1 MHIRQI
7 ISTEHYLVTHLFD
20 QYRQFYGQP
29 SDPEL
34 ATRFIKERLS
44 KGESVIF
51 VAIETENSADTPVG
65 FTQLY
70 PTYSSVRATKN
81 RILNDLFVAEEHR
94 RKGIGEGLIQ
104 AALQFAADEG
114 CTYVQ
119 LETAVTNTGAQQLYE
134 AIGFIKQEPETE
146 YLTYRMSVR

>member
-7 ISTEHYLVTHLFD
+7 NSTEDHLVAPLFD

-51 VAIETENSADTPVG
+51 VAIETENSADTPIG

-70 PTYSSVRATKN
+70 PTYSSVRVTKN
-81 RILNDLFVAEEHR
+81 WILNDLYVAESHR
-94 RKGIGEGLIQ
+94 RTGVGEKLIRTAMAFAQ
-104 AALQFAADEG
+104 KEGAAFL
-114 CTYVQ
+114 Q
-119 LETAVTNTGAQQLYE
+119 LETAIDNYTAQRLYE
-134 AIGFIKQEPETE
+134 TIGFKKQEPDQQF
-146 YLTYRMSVR
+146 LIYRIKVS

>member
-7 ISTEHYLVTHLFD
+7 NSTEHYLVTHLFD

-34 ATRFIKERLS
+34 SSRFIKERLQ

-51 VAIETENSADTPVG
+51 VALETADSVENPVG

-70 PTYSSVRATKN
+70 PTYSSVRAVKN
-81 RILNDLFVAEEHR
+81 WILNDLFVAEEHR
-94 RKGIGEGLIQ
+94 RKGIGESLIQ
-104 AALQFAADEG
+104 AALHFAAVEG
-114 CTYVQ
+114 CAYVQ